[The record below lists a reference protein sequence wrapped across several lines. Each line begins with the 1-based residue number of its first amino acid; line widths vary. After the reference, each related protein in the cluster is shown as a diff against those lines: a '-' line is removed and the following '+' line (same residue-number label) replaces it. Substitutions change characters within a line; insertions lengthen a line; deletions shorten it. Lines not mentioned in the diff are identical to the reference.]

1 MGPPYLDKNRLYDF
15 FDEYEKEVTRDTG
28 QFPSDFSTRVKPVN
42 MISRISGL
50 WMSKPSDDATGL
62 RPDKMRPKQDPSL
75 PRIMNH
81 QIESHVVA
89 FFTRGVVAEAEL
101 GLLKA
106 PELASDLQFMQ
117 DDAKAY
123 DFFLF
128 WLDQSNNEWLDAFLF
143 EAADQWQDVMRAQ
156 EKNQALS
163 EAVLGLR
170 FSSRFSTDN
179 LWGLLKSGSLGD
191 HDQNKLMELISDLN
205 HQKNII
211 RDIED
216 NIYTL
221 VDSLRTPDLIR
232 TAEVQ
237 MTEEFFNNGFL
248 MRRVKENKK
257 NIGSVRYA
265 LRELELGSDK

>member
-1 MGPPYLDKNRLYDF
+1 
-15 FDEYEKEVTRDTG
+15 
-28 QFPSDFSTRVKPVN
+28 
-42 MISRISGL
+42 MISKLSGL
-50 WMSKPSDDATGL
+50 WTNKLSDDVVGL
-62 RPDKMRPKQDPSL
+62 RPDKMPSKQDPSL
-75 PRIMNH
+75 PRITNH

-101 GLLKA
+101 GLLKT

-156 EKNQALS
+156 EKNQAIS
-163 EAVLGLR
+163 KAVLGLR
-170 FSSRFSTDN
+170 SSSRFSTDN
-179 LWGLLKSGSLGD
+179 LWGLIKSGSLGD

-205 HQKNII
+205 HQENII

-232 TAEVQ
+232 TEEVQ

-265 LRELELGSDK
+265 LKELELGSDK

>member
-50 WMSKPSDDATGL
+50 WTSKSSDDATGL
-62 RPDKMRPKQDPSL
+62 RPDKMPSRQNTSL
-75 PRIMNH
+75 PRITTH
-81 QIESHVVA
+81 QIEGHVVA

-170 FSSRFSTDN
+170 SSSRFSTDN
-179 LWGLLKSGSLGD
+179 LWGLLKSGALGNND
-191 HDQNKLMELISDLN
+191 ENKLMELISDLN
-205 HQKNII
+205 HQENII

-232 TAEVQ
+232 TEDAQ
-237 MTEEFFNNGFL
+237 MTAEFFSNGFL
-248 MRRVKENKK
+248 MRRVKENKN

>member
-15 FDEYEKEVTRDTG
+15 FDEYKKEVTRDTG

-50 WMSKPSDDATGL
+50 WTSKPSDDATGL
-62 RPDKMRPKQDPSL
+62 RPNKMRPKQDPSL
-75 PRIMNH
+75 PRITNH

-89 FFTRGVVAEAEL
+89 FFTRGVVAEAEV

-143 EAADQWQDVMRAQ
+143 EVADQWQDVMRAQ

-170 FSSRFSTDN
+170 SSSRFSTDN

-205 HQKNII
+205 HQENII

-232 TAEVQ
+232 TEEVQ

-265 LRELELGSDK
+265 LRELELGGDK